1 MTLTTPTLGNVHEV
15 DITREMQVAYLDY
28 AMSVIVSRALPDVR
42 DGLKPVHRR
51 ILYAMHSMGLT
62 ANKPYKKSARI
73 VGEVLGKYHPHG
85 DAAVYDA
92 MVRMAQDFSL
102 RYPLVD
108 GQGNFGSIDGDNAA
122 AMRYTEARL
131 APISDLMLADLEK
144 ETVDWHPNFDNTL
157 QEPDILPATLPN
169 LLVNGASG
177 IAVGMATNIP
187 PHNLGEIVDALVF
200 MLDRY
205 HKIQDVTV
213 EDLLRF
219 VHGPDFPTGGIVY
232 RYRKGARDEENIDA
246 ITQGYA
252 TGRARLIVQAKAHFE
267 EVSRGRTR
275 IVVTELPYQTNK
287 TNLLERIASL
297 AREGKLEGITDMR
310 DESDRT
316 GMRIVIELTRTV
328 DPKAILADLFKYTPM
343 QQTFGMSM
351 LALVDGEPKVLSLK
365 RMLQLFIEH
374 RQEIVRRRSEYDL
387 AKARA
392 RAHIVEGLLKA
403 LDILDEVIATIR
415 RSQRVETAR
424 LNLRKNFKFTEA
436 QAQAILDMPLKR
448 LAALERRKLQ
458 DEYKELKKLI
468 RYLESLLRDPKKMLG
483 VIKEELLALKEAYG
497 DARRTQI
504 VERTKGTLTTTDL
517 LPDQMVWVTVGANG
531 ELSRHPFT
539 PPSKTGLRKLA
550 AHAEVALLPANTRDY
565 LYLFTGDGRCAR
577 VSVHEIPEGRGKH
590 AAEFTGL
597 TRRQSITAAVVLPRV
612 APDEAQGALF
622 LATEQG
628 MVKRI
633 TAGDLIRAG
642 AGEPEVIRLEKKDRL
657 GWVVHTRGDGE
668 VILVSAQGR
677 SIRFQES
684 EVRTMGLAAGG
695 VGGMKLK
702 RGDRLVQAQVVDPEG
717 ELLTVTEQGFAK
729 RTPLSEY
736 SRQGRNGGG
745 IIAHKISPRTG
756 SVADARVV
764 RQDRVRLLAFITR
777 KHVVK
782 PADLADVMASG
793 RSTQGRRV
801 VTLAA
806 GDQVA
811 AVQPV
816 PVAPELRGNGAGPAG
831 QAEQPAPGAPSAK
844 AGVKKTSRRV
854 TRSGNG
860 AGPTPKKAKSN
871 GKASQSRGKPAAKTP
886 ARKSRATKSSTTES
900 RTGKTTG
907 TKAAGSKAAGSKSAA
922 TRSTGAKSTGRS
934 TGSRAR
940 SQKSAGKGAAKGT
953 AKRAKATPKT
963 AGKTTSKA
971 GAKSGGKATSTRSA
985 RASSSKAAKATK
997 ASATKPKAKASASRS
1012 SSRKSAASK
1021 AKPSAR
1027 ASGSTAKAGSSSGR
1041 RKATAKNQAEPELVQ
1056 GTLVESP
1063 AAPKAG
1069 SRKRAGKA
1077 TAKTGARRAKRSSK
1091 VAKVASVT
1099 PAQKR
1104 KRAK

>member
-144 ETVDWHPNFDNTL
+144 DTVDWHPNFDNTL

-267 EVSRGRTR
+267 EISRGRTR

-287 TNLLERIASL
+287 TNLLERIASMV
-297 AREGKLEGITDMR
+297 RDGKLEGITDMR

-328 DPKAILADLFKYTPM
+328 DPKAVLADLFKYTPM

-374 RQEIVRRRSEYDL
+374 RREIVRRRSEHDL

-424 LNLRKNFKFTEA
+424 INLRKNFKFTEA

-468 RYLESLLRDPKKMLG
+468 RYLESLLRDPRKMLG

-517 LPDQMVWVTVGANG
+517 LPDQTVWVTVGANG

-597 TRRQSITAAVVLPRV
+597 TRRQSISAAVVLPRV

-633 TAGDLIRAG
+633 TAGDLVRAA

-657 GWVVHTRGDGE
+657 GWVIHTQGEGE

-684 EVRTMGLAAGG
+684 DVRTMGLAAGG

-745 IIAHKISPRTG
+745 IIAHKISARTG
-756 SVADARVV
+756 PVADARVV
-764 RQDRVRLLAFITR
+764 RGDRVRLLAFITR

-816 PVAPELRGNGAGPAG
+816 PVAPDARDNGAGPAS
-831 QAEQPAPGAPSAK
+831 QAEQPAPRTPSAK
-844 AGVKKTSRRV
+844 AGVKRTRRRA

-860 AGPTPKKAKSN
+860 TGPAPRKAKSN
-871 GKASQSRGKPAAKTP
+871 GRASRTGTKAVAKTP
-886 ARKSRATKSSTTES
+886 TKKARASKSTAPKSRATKSTAGKSASS
-900 RTGKTTG
+900 RASARKNTSKGTATG
-907 TKAAGSKAAGSKSAA
+907 TAKGTTRSAAKKAAKSTSKAA
-922 TRSTGAKSTGRS
+922 
-934 TGSRAR
+934 
-940 SQKSAGKGAAKGT
+940 
-953 AKRAKATPKT
+953 
-963 AGKTTSKA
+963 SKA
-971 GAKSGGKATSTRSA
+971 AAKSGGKATASRSTRA
-985 RASSSKAAKATK
+985 SSKAAKATK
-997 ASATKPKAKASASRS
+997 PGASRAGTTKAKATKSRAAKPKA
-1012 SSRKSAASK
+1012 
-1021 AKPSAR
+1021 SAR
-1027 ASGSTAKAGSSSGR
+1027 TTKSTAKKTAASGK
-1041 RKATAKNQAEPELVQ
+1041 RKPTRAQAEPELIQ

-1063 AAPKAG
+1063 AAPKT
-1069 SRKRAGKA
+1069 SPRKRTSKA
-1077 TAKTGARRAKRSSK
+1077 AAKPNARRSKRASK
-1091 VAKVASVT
+1091 VAKVTSVT